1 MKKKTWWRSG
11 FTIIEVT
18 LVLAI
23 TGLLVV
29 SVMGFLSGNI
39 NNRRYID
46 SYNELSATLKSVYSS
61 VINVKNPREAD
72 EGSSIYCTLNTMWN
86 ENGGLVSNST
96 SDNFP
101 GRTRCAVYGKLV
113 TFGETNPETNQPDHN
128 VHIYDVIGHI
138 YTQNLD
144 IENAS
149 GDNALVSLRSIG
161 ANVITMKSEANT
173 CRMTTA
179 GNHDI
184 YEPLWQA
191 RIENTENHDPFVGA
205 FLVTR
210 SPISGTVHTY
220 IYDEKGKTF
229 NINQFMRKVNSEYVG
244 NGSCEYGGIG
254 SVTSVVADAGL
265 YPAFGT
271 LNRSESKGLY
281 LENTK
286 LQNKKDLDICVGSE
300 NHSLNSIGRRAI
312 RIHADGSNST
322 AVELIDIDS
331 EENPCR
337 S

>member
-1 MKKKTWWRSG
+1 MIRSS
-11 FTIIEVT
+11 
-18 LVLAI
+18 
-23 TGLLVV
+23 GLFWL
-29 SVMGFLSGNI
+29 L
-39 NNRRYID
+39 
-46 SYNELSATLKSVYSS
+46 
-61 VINVKNPREAD
+61 
-72 EGSSIYCTLNTMWN
+72 
-86 ENGGLVSNST
+86 
-96 SDNFP
+96 
-101 GRTRCAVYGKLV
+101 
-113 TFGETNPETNQPDHN
+113 
-128 VHIYDVIGHI
+128 
-138 YTQNLD
+138 
-144 IENAS
+144 
-149 GDNALVSLRSIG
+149 
-161 ANVITMKSEANT
+161 
-173 CRMTTA
+173 
-179 GNHDI
+179 
-184 YEPLWQA
+184 
-191 RIENTENHDPFVGA
+191 
-205 FLVTR
+205 
-210 SPISGTVHTY
+210 VHTY

-281 LENTK
+281 LENVK

>member
-1 MKKKTWWRSG
+1 
-11 FTIIEVT
+11 
-18 LVLAI
+18 
-23 TGLLVV
+23 
-29 SVMGFLSGNI
+29 
-39 NNRRYID
+39 
-46 SYNELSATLKSVYSS
+46 
-61 VINVKNPREAD
+61 
-72 EGSSIYCTLNTMWN
+72 
-86 ENGGLVSNST
+86 
-96 SDNFP
+96 
-101 GRTRCAVYGKLV
+101 
-113 TFGETNPETNQPDHN
+113 
-128 VHIYDVIGHI
+128 
-138 YTQNLD
+138 
-144 IENAS
+144 
-149 GDNALVSLRSIG
+149 
-161 ANVITMKSEANT
+161 MKSEANT

-179 GNHDI
+179 GNHDV

-191 RIENTENHDPFVGA
+191 RIENTENHDPFIGA

-229 NINQFMRKVNSEYVG
+229 NINQLIQKVNNEYVG

-271 LNRSESKGLY
+271 LNRTDAKGLY
-281 LENTK
+281 LENVK